1 MLHIKFL
8 EEGLEIFKALGS
20 EIRIEIIK
28 ILMQNPGMN
37 LNELA
42 SQLHIT
48 NGALTNHVKKL
59 EECGLLIISNDP
71 SGHGNQKKYSV
82 HLDKILIDLDFQEDY
97 KNLYQTSIK
106 IGHYAG
112 YEIYP
117 TCGISSVTAL
127 IGELDDARYF
137 SHPDRYEADILWF
150 TRGYIEYIVP
160 NFIPY
165 CQKVDQ
171 ITFSLEIGSEAPGVN
186 DIWPSDISFFLN
198 DVKIAVWV
206 SPGDFGSV
214 RGIFTPEWWH
224 QNWNQYGFLKVL
236 VINKKGTFIDGI
248 KVSDITIDK
257 FHFDYRSKI
266 KLKFAV
272 EADAEHIGG
281 LTIFGSNFGN
291 YNQDIE
297 VMIKY
302 SPIEDEQIP

>member
-117 TCGISSVTAL
+117 TCGISSATAL

-150 TRGYIEYIVP
+150 TRGYVEYIIP

-266 KLKFAV
+266 KLKLAV
-272 EADAEHIGG
+272 EEDAEHIGG

>member
-117 TCGISSVTAL
+117 TCGISSATAL

-150 TRGYIEYIVP
+150 TRGYVEYIIP

-272 EADAEHIGG
+272 EEDAEHIGG